1 MVQKNLMTNINPQ
14 EEIKNKEESAVSRYL
29 SSHFSFSDPRIKF
42 IVLVSALYLSLFM
55 IYELWLK
62 KYTLF
67 DEYVIR
73 IIIQNAEEVLK
84 RLDFNTFKTT
94 DLNDFQVIGIHGSI
108 GVWVGK
114 ACDAVSLFI
123 IFSVFVLAFP
133 GKQKD
138 KWWFVPFGII
148 TIHIINVLRVVALA
162 IITYYAPEWL
172 EFNHTYTFTFLV
184 YSYIFLLWMWWVNK
198 YA

>member
-1 MVQKNLMTNINPQ
+1 MINSSP
-14 EEIKNKEESAVSRYL
+14 EEIKDKTLIQNKSEL
-29 SSHFSFSDPRIKF
+29 KLKFSDPRVKF
-42 IVLVSALYLSLFM
+42 VFTASIIYFLCYI
-55 IYELWLK
+55 IYEFFLK
-62 KYTLF
+62 RYTLL

-73 IIIQNAEEVLK
+73 IIIENADEMLK
-84 RLDFNTFKTT
+84 RMDFKTFKTT

-114 ACDAVSLFI
+114 ACDAISLFI

-133 GKQKD
+133 GRQRD
-138 KWWFVPFGII
+138 KWWFVPFGIL
-148 TIHIINVLRVVALA
+148 TIHILNVFRVAALA

-172 EFNHTYTFTFLV
+172 EFNHTYTFTFLI
-184 YSYIFLLWMWWVNK
+184 YSYIFLLWIWWVNK

>member
-1 MVQKNLMTNINPQ
+1 MINSKAEGIKEKQKVQ
-14 EEIKNKEESAVSRYL
+14 NKQFKKVR
-29 SSHFSFSDPRIKF
+29 FSDPRIKF
-42 IVLVSALYLSLFM
+42 VFKASVAYLLCFVV
-55 IYELWLK
+55 YELILK

-73 IIIQNAEEVLK
+73 VIIENSDEVLK
-84 RLDFNTFKTT
+84 RFDFKTFKTT
-94 DLNDFQVIGIHGSI
+94 DINDFQVIGIHGSI

-123 IFSVFVLAFP
+123 IFSVFILAFP
-133 GKQKD
+133 GKQRD
-138 KWWFVPFGII
+138 KWWFVPFGIL
-148 TIHIINVLRVVALA
+148 TIHVINVLRVVGLT

-172 EFNHTYTFTFLV
+172 DFNHTYVFTFLV
-184 YSYIFLLWMWWVNK
+184 YTYIFVLWAWWVNK

>member
-1 MVQKNLMTNINPQ
+1 MTSSRPSDTAEREKTRNKVLGKIN
-14 EEIKNKEESAVSRYL
+14 
-29 SSHFSFSDPRIKF
+29 FSDPRIKF
-42 IVLVSALYLSLFM
+42 VLVASVIYFLSFVV
-55 IYELWLK
+55 YELILK

-73 IIIQNAEEVLK
+73 VIIENTDEILK
-84 RLDFNTFKTT
+84 RMGFKTFKTT
-94 DLNDFQVIGIHGSI
+94 DVNDFQVIGIHGSV

-123 IFSVFVLAFP
+123 IFLVFVLAFP
-133 GKQKD
+133 GRQRD
-138 KWWFVPFGII
+138 KWWFVPFGIL
-148 TIHIINVLRVVALA
+148 TIYLMNVLRVAALT

-172 EFNHTYTFTFLV
+172 EFNHTYVFTFLV
-184 YSYIFLLWMWWVNK
+184 YAYIFLLWIWWVNK

>member
-1 MVQKNLMTNINPQ
+1 MINFNQ
-14 EEIKNKEESAVSRYL
+14 EEVKQTIKEKNNFKL
-29 SSHFSFSDPRIKF
+29 FFSDIRVKF
-42 IVLVSALYLSLFM
+42 VLKASIIYLLCYLV
-55 IYELWLK
+55 YEFILK

-73 IIIQNAEEVLK
+73 FIIENTEEVLK
-84 RLDFNTFKTT
+84 RLHYKTFKTS

-114 ACDAVSLFI
+114 ACDAISLFI
-123 IFSVFVLAFP
+123 IFSVFILVFP
-133 GKQKD
+133 GKQRD
-138 KWWFVPFGII
+138 KWWFIPFGIL
-148 TIHIINVLRVVALA
+148 TIHIINVLRVAALTL
-162 IITYYAPEWL
+162 ITYYAPGWL

-184 YSYIFLLWMWWVNK
+184 YLYIFTLWIWWVNK

>member
-1 MVQKNLMTNINPQ
+1 MISSRQGDIMEKQKIENKVSGKINW
-14 EEIKNKEESAVSRYL
+14 
-29 SSHFSFSDPRIKF
+29 SDPRIKF
-42 IVLVSALYLSLFM
+42 VLIASVVYFLSFVV
-55 IYELWLK
+55 YELILK

-73 IIIQNAEEVLK
+73 VIIENTDEFLK
-84 RLDFNTFKTT
+84 RLGFKTFKTT
-94 DLNDFQVIGIHGSI
+94 DVNDFQVIGIHGSI

-133 GKQKD
+133 GRQRD
-138 KWWFVPFGII
+138 KWWFVPFGIL
-148 TIHIINVLRVVALA
+148 TIFLMNVMRVAALT

-172 EFNHTYTFTFLV
+172 EFNHTYVFTFQV
-184 YSYIFLLWMWWVNK
+184 YAYIFLLWVWWVNK